1 MLVSVSVFYHPHA
14 LGLALCIPRTASP
27 EVLAYDIVVDGLD
40 HCVSVVN
47 LVQKV
52 SAKEYVIGAGI
63 IPVDVQVD
71 SGWIS
76 RIARRVGSLGRLE
89 NTIRL
94 Y

>member
-1 MLVSVSVFYHPHA
+1 M
-14 LGLALCIPRTASP
+14 
-27 EVLAYDIVVDGLD
+27 LAYDIVVDGLD

-52 SAKEYVIGAGI
+52 SAKEYVIGAII

-71 SGWIS
+71 SGWTS